1 MRIFVTGATGVLG
14 RRVVPLLVDAGHE
27 VTAVGRTP
35 DKRALLES
43 EGARAVTVDLFDPEA
58 VRIAVGGADAILNL
72 ATAVP
77 PAGLRM
83 FLPASWHEMDRVRR
97 QVSTNLVDAALAG
110 DTVERLIQESFA
122 PIYADGGQAWLD
134 ETAAV
139 QPARY
144 NRSALDAEANA
155 ERFTQ
160 AGRIGVVLRFGML
173 YGLYDAATDQL
184 IDAIRRGWFP
194 LFGQPEAYC
203 SWAEHGDAAEAVVA
217 SLRVPAGIYNVVESQ
232 PLTRQDLGDGIAR
245 LLAVRPPRFL
255 PPWAANLGGVLGET
269 LARSLRI
276 SSRKLEQASGW
287 APRYRTALVGFAAI
301 IAAEEEQKEVRRSFR
316 GSGSVRRH
324 ARR

>member
-1 MRIFVTGATGVLG
+1 VLG
-14 RRVVPLLVDAGHE
+14 RRVVPRLIDAGHD

-43 EGARAVTVDLFDPEA
+43 EGARGVTLDLFDPEA
-58 VRIAVGGADAILNL
+58 VRNAVRGADAILNL

-77 PAGLRM
+77 PTGLRM
-83 FLPASWHEMDRVRR
+83 FLAGSWHEMDRVRR
-97 QVSTNLVDAALAG
+97 EVSTNLVEAALAG

-134 ETAAV
+134 ETAPA

-144 NRSALDAEANA
+144 DRSALDAEANA
-155 ERFTQ
+155 ERLTR
-160 AGRIGVVLRFGML
+160 AGRVGVVLRFGML
-173 YGLYDAATDQL
+173 YGPYDAATDQL

-194 LFGQPEAYC
+194 LFGRPEAYC
-203 SWAEHGDAAEAVVA
+203 SWVEHGDAAEAVVEA
-217 SLRVPAGIYNVVESQ
+217 LPVPAGIYNVVESQ

-255 PPWAANLGGVLGET
+255 PPWAAHLGGVLGET
-269 LARSLRI
+269 LARSLRV
-276 SSRKLEQASGW
+276 SNRKLQQASGW
-287 APRYRTALVGFAAI
+287 APRYRTALAGFAAI
-301 IAAEEEQKEVRRSFR
+301 IAAEEEQREVRRSFR
-316 GSGSVRRH
+316 AGGSARRH